1 MLSKEMLTLHNLES
15 VDFNIFQFSDAIGR
29 KKSLSLLG
37 MSLLRKLP
45 GNPTLMLNYD
55 EAKLVLF
62 LN

>member
-1 MLSKEMLTLHNLES
+1 MKKVLSISTIEDMLSKEMVTLHNLES

-45 GNPTLMLNYD
+45 GNPT
-55 EAKLVLF
+55 
-62 LN
+62 